1 MKFRFP
7 EFRFAELRF
16 TKQRKAPLPGIWRI
30 LSKFWLQIRKRQ
42 LLIAGSFL
50 ALIAQTGFRLLEP
63 WPLKFVFDRVLLPQA
78 SPESSG
84 ILIDSSL
91 NSLAF
96 LELLCFA
103 VVAIAALK
111 GTAAYLSTF
120 GMALAATQIFAEIR
134 AIIFSHL
141 QRLSLSFHNQFKT
154 GDLIIRVTSD
164 VERLRGM
171 TIKTALPFINNI
183 ITLVGMWGIMFWLN
197 WQLSLI
203 LTTAF
208 PLFLF
213 FTNHL
218 IGRIRFVTKKH
229 RKSEGMLA
237 ATAAETIGAIKII
250 QTLSLEET
258 FENNFF
264 EQNEKSLHQGAQT
277 HRLKA
282 VLQRTVEILS
292 ALVTAII
299 LWRGSDLVLQKS
311 LTPGELLVFISYLK
325 TAFQPMRQIA
335 KQAAQITKALASGE
349 RILDLLESVPDVC
362 DSPGAKKA
370 PQLYGTVC
378 FDNVTFGHE
387 SDIRKFDDDSSDI
400 RKSYNRILKGIS
412 FEVQPGQ
419 KIGLV
424 GPSGGGKSTLI
435 SLILRLFDPQ
445 EGRILI
451 DWQDIRSYKLESLR
465 RQVSVVLQDSVL
477 FAVSIRDNIAYGTVG
492 ASEGEIQRAARL
504 ADAHDFIMKL
514 PDGYDTVLAERG
526 ATLSGG
532 QRQRIA
538 IARAAIRKAPIVIL
552 DEPTTGLD
560 SASEHAVS
568 EALERLREGRT
579 TFFISHKLKL
589 VENAD
594 LIFYIEEGQILESGT
609 HGELLSLRGKYAN
622 LYKLQNLSNL
632 LISHK

>member
-7 EFRFAELRF
+7 EFRFAQSRF
-16 TKQRKAPLPGIWRI
+16 TEKRTTPLKGIWRI
-30 LSKFWLQIRKRQ
+30 LSKFWLQIRKHQ
-42 LLIAGSFL
+42 LLIAGSLF
-50 ALIAQTGFRLLEP
+50 ALFAQTAFRLLEP
-63 WPLKFVFDRVLLPQA
+63 WPLKFVFDHVLVPQTTG
-78 SPESSG
+78 ESSG
-84 ILIDSSL
+84 IFIDSSI

-103 VVAIAALK
+103 VIAIAVLK
-111 GTAAYLSTF
+111 GIAAYLSTF

-141 QRLSLSFHNQFKT
+141 QRLSLSFHNQFRT

-164 VERLRGM
+164 VERLRAT
-171 TIKTALPFINNI
+171 TIKTALPFVTNI
-183 ITLVGMWGIMFWLN
+183 ITLLGMWGIMFWLN

-208 PLFLF
+208 PLFLL

-218 IGRIRFVTKKH
+218 IGRIRTVTKKH

-277 HRLKA
+277 HKLKA

-299 LWRGSDLVLQKS
+299 LWRGSDLVLEKS
-311 LTPGELLVFISYLK
+311 LTPGELLVFINYLK

-362 DSPGAKKA
+362 DSPRARKA
-370 PQLYGTVC
+370 PPLYGAVC
-378 FDNVTFGHE
+378 FDNVTFGHK
-387 SDIRKFDDDSSDI
+387 SDNI
-400 RKSYNRILKGIS
+400 ILKDIN

-419 KIGLV
+419 KIGIV
-424 GPSGGGKSTLI
+424 GPSGSGKSTLI

-451 DWQDIRSYKLESLR
+451 DWQNIRSYKLESLR
-465 RQVSVVLQDSVL
+465 RQISVVLQDSVL

-492 ASEGEIQRAARL
+492 ASEGEIQRAAQL

-514 PDGYDTVLAERG
+514 PEGYDTILGERG
-526 ATLSGG
+526 ASLSGG

-538 IARAAIRKAPIVIL
+538 IARAAIRQAPIVIL

-560 SASEHAVS
+560 SASEFVVS
-568 EALERLREGRT
+568 EALDRLTEGRT
-579 TFFISHKLKL
+579 TFFISHKLNL
-589 VENAD
+589 VENTD
-594 LIFYIEEGQILESGT
+594 LIFYIEEGQILECGT
-609 HGELLSLRGKYAN
+609 HEKLMDLRGRYAN
-622 LYKLQNLSNL
+622 LYNLQNRSNI
-632 LISHK
+632 LIGHG

>member
-1 MKFRFP
+1 MKSRS
-7 EFRFAELRF
+7 EKK
-16 TKQRKAPLPGIWRI
+16 TKAALSGIWRI
-30 LSKFWLQIRKRQ
+30 LKKFWLQIRKRQ
-42 LLIAGSFL
+42 FLIGGSLL

-63 WPLKFVFDRVLLPQA
+63 WPLKFVFDHVLLPQG
-78 SPESSG
+78 SIEPSG
-84 ILIDSSL
+84 ILANSDI
-91 NSLAF
+91 NSLVL

-111 GTAAYLSTF
+111 GMAAYLSTF

-141 QRLSLSFHNQFKT
+141 QRLSLSFHNQFRT
-154 GDLIIRVTSD
+154 GDLIVRVTSD

-171 TIKTALPFINNI
+171 TIKTALPFVTNI
-183 ITLVGMWGIMFWLN
+183 VTLIGMWGVMFYLN
-197 WQLSLI
+197 WQLSLV

-218 IGRIRFVTKKH
+218 IRRIRTVTKKH
-229 RKSEGMLA
+229 RKSEGILA

-258 FENNFF
+258 FESNFF

-277 HRLKA
+277 HKLKA

-292 ALVTAII
+292 ALVTAIV

-311 LTPGELLVFISYLK
+311 LTPGELLVFINYLK

-362 DSPGAKKA
+362 DSPRAKKA
-370 PQLYGTVC
+370 PQLSGAVL
-378 FDNVTFGHE
+378 FENVTFGHE
-387 SDIRKFDDDSSDI
+387 FNNNILRDI
-400 RKSYNRILKGIS
+400 N

-419 KIGLV
+419 KIGIV
-424 GPSGGGKSTLI
+424 GRSGSGKSTLV

-451 DWQDIRSYKLESLR
+451 DWQDIRSYKLESFR
-465 RQVSVVLQDSVL
+465 RQISVVLQDSVL

-514 PDGYDTVLAERG
+514 PDGYDTVLGERG

-538 IARAAIRKAPIVIL
+538 IARAAIRKAPILIL

-579 TFFISHKLKL
+579 TFFISHNLRL

-594 LIFYIEEGQILESGT
+594 SILYIESGRILERGT
-609 HGELLSLRGKYAN
+609 HAELMGLKGRYASLYD
-622 LYKLQNLSNL
+622 LQNTANYMTSTA
-632 LISHK
+632 SF